1 MAELYLPAADSVP
14 ARAADSGRSVTAV
27 ITTYNC
33 YTSIERTI
41 LAVANQVG
49 RVIIVDN
56 GSEPETLDAIRS
68 GIERNRL
75 QTCDL
80 LPQGRNLGIGAAINI
95 GVRAALATGAEYV
108 LTLDDDT
115 EVSPG
120 AVARLVRC
128 FVDHEAEHVGIA
140 WAHWIGEINF
150 PQAGWGEEDPPRS
163 VERIPTSGCMIR
175 REVFESVGMFREDYF
190 LDFTCYEYCHR
201 IIGAGWRVLISPTAT
216 VFQRSGDKVL
226 RKFFGRTVVVAN
238 YPAERLFLLCRNG
251 FVLYLW
257 ERRSGRYFREHCRS
271 MAATFVKSILYE
283 REKSQ
288 KASAII
294 RGFVEGLLGH
304 LGPPTPRNGD
314 SRIRRLDRR

>member
-1 MAELYLPAADSVP
+1 MAESYLPAGDSAPAVP
-14 ARAADSGRSVTAV
+14 QDWVRSVTAV

-49 RVIIVDN
+49 SVIIVDN
-56 GSEPETLDAIRS
+56 GSEPETLDTIRN

-75 QTCDL
+75 QTCEI

-95 GVRAALATGAEYV
+95 GVRAALAVGAEYV

-128 FVDHEAEHVGIA
+128 FKDHEAEHVGIV
-140 WAHWIGEINF
+140 WAQLDRGDQSPRKPVQVEGCTTKML
-150 PQAGWGEEDPPRS
+150 AGSR
-163 VERIPTSGCMIR
+163 TSGCMIR

-201 IIGAGWRVLISPTAT
+201 IIAPG
-216 VFQRSGDKVL
+216 
-226 RKFFGRTVVVAN
+226 
-238 YPAERLFLLCRNG
+238 
-251 FVLYLW
+251 
-257 ERRSGRYFREHCRS
+257 GRYWFPQPLPFFNDRGIRS
-271 MAATFVKSILYE
+271 FVNFSD
-283 REKSQ
+283 
-288 KASAII
+288 
-294 RGFVEGLLGH
+294 
-304 LGPPTPRNGD
+304 GP
-314 SRIRRLDRR
+314 SW

>member
-1 MAELYLPAADSVP
+1 MTDGYLPAASAAP
-14 ARAADSGRSVTAV
+14 ARAADSIRQVTAV

-41 LAVANQVG
+41 LAVASQVG
-49 RVIIVDN
+49 KVIIVDN
-56 GSEPETLDAIRS
+56 GSEPETLDAIRG

-75 QTCDL
+75 QTCEL

-95 GVRAALATGAEYV
+95 GVRAALASGAEYV

-128 FVDHEAEHVGIA
+128 FTDHEAEHVGIV

-150 PQAGWGEEDPPRS
+150 PQTGFGQDDAPRS

-201 IIGAGWRVLISPTAT
+201 ITGVGWQVLICPAAT
-216 VFQRSGDKVL
+216 VFHRSGDEII
-226 RKFFGRTVVVAN
+226 RKFLGRTVVVTN
-238 YPAERLFLLCRNG
+238 YPAERLFILCRNG

-257 ERRSGRYFREHCRS
+257 ERRSGRYLRQHCRS
-271 MAATFVKSILYE
+271 MAASFVKSILYE
-283 REKSQ
+283 REKSR
-288 KASAII
+288 KVLALI
-294 RGFVEGLLGH
+294 RGSVEGLLGH
-304 LGPPTPRNGD
+304 LGPPPPRDGD
-314 SRIRRLDRR
+314 YRIRRLDRA